1 MNNRKALTERRDEL
15 KAKMA
20 ALLAAAETETRAMSA
35 EESAAFDAAEAEI
48 RAIDETLERENR
60 ARALEKAPE
69 HGPTEDRAAAEE
81 RAFADYVLGTLPE
94 ERAGEQNMTMGN
106 NGAIIPTS
114 IANRIIK
121 SVKDRCP
128 ILSRAT
134 IYNVK
139 GTLKVPVWGK
149 ANTTHDIAV
158 GYQTE
163 FTDITADSGKFTS
176 VDLSGYLAGALTLI
190 GKSVENN
197 GAFSVVDFIVNQMAE
212 EIAYWIEGQLLT
224 GTGSSA
230 AEGALNTTTALTAAS
245 STAITADEL
254 IELQAKIK
262 QAYQANACWIM
273 NPATFTAIK
282 KLKDSNNR
290 YLLQDDITGA
300 FPFRLLGKPVFLSD
314 NMPAIAASAKVVLY
328 GDCSGLSVN
337 FRENISI
344 QVLREKYAT
353 QHAIGVVSWFEFDS
367 KVTDNAKLAVLTM
380 KAGS

>member
-1 MNNRKALTERRDEL
+1 MNNLKAIMEKRDEL
-15 KAKMA
+15 QQKMDSLVSKADQ
-20 ALLAAAETETRAMSA
+20 ETRAMTDEEVA
-35 EESAAFDAAEAEI
+35 EFDAAEKEI
-48 RAIDETLERENR
+48 RAIDETIARDER
-60 ARALEKAPE
+60 ARSAEKKTV
-69 HGPTEDRAAAEE
+69 PTAMEERAAAEE
-81 RAFADYVLGTLPE
+81 REFADYVMGKITE
-94 ERAGEQNMTMGN
+94 MRAGEQNMTMSN
-106 NGAIIPTS
+106 NGAIIPTT

-121 SVKDRCP
+121 AVKDRCP
-128 ILSRAT
+128 ILARAT

-163 FTDITADSGKFTS
+163 FTEITADSGKFTS
-176 VDLSGYLAGALTLI
+176 VDLGGYLAGALTLI
-190 GKSVENN
+190 GKSVQNN
-197 GAFSVVDFIVNQMAE
+197 GSFSVVHFIVNQMAE
-212 EIAYWIEGQLLT
+212 EIATWIEGQLLI

-230 AEGALNTTTALTAAS
+230 AQGATNTTTVLTAAS

-254 IELQAKIK
+254 IDLQAKIK

-273 NPATFTAIK
+273 NPATFTAVK
-282 KLKDSNNR
+282 KLKDGNNR
-290 YLLQDDITGA
+290 YLLQDDVTGE

-314 NMPAIAASAKVVLY
+314 NMPAIAAGAKAVLY

-344 QVLREKYAT
+344 QVLLEKYAT
-353 QHAIGVVSWFEFDS
+353 QHAIGVVSWFEFDA
-367 KVTDNAKLAVLTM
+367 KVTDNQKLAVLAM